1 MSFDQHSYKCEFISN
16 NEAEIAPKK
25 CVIEESVVVTTLSW
39 EYVVA
44 TSVSLFQRQILETLS
59 LDMTN
64 VRFSRKC
71 LCNVTFSNNTFFRRD
86 LWISILQRHIIS
98 QIPGISA
105 DERRQWTAKER
116 SIARRGRYH
125 VRSKRPKKVVRINQ
139 GLANLQGWRSF
150 REDIEVGTETSCGWN
165 HWNCKYSSQIFV
177 FVF

>member
-1 MSFDQHSYKCEFISN
+1 MSEGKYGYGYKCEFISN

-86 LWISILQRHIIS
+86 LWTSTNNLFHHFRIFRIAFPTTLHLYLTPPWYDIKLAALCVRLMRCCYGNIGGIITDRS
-98 QIPGISA
+98 G
-105 DERRQWTAKER
+105 ERCW
-116 SIARRGRYH
+116 
-125 VRSKRPKKVVRINQ
+125 N
-139 GLANLQGWRSF
+139 F
-150 REDIEVGTETSCGWN
+150 RTTHPFLMSTGVG
-165 HWNCKYSSQIFV
+165 
-177 FVF
+177 